1 MPCGNQI
8 PAVIPALF
16 LRKVQV
22 PVGDLELDWK
32 ERSRKDEW
40 SGEKEESWGNKSG
53 GEQISVDKRSCV
65 FGLRRVMES
74 LRLEKSP
81 SS

>member
-1 MPCGNQI
+1 MPCGDQI

-16 LRKVQV
+16 LREVQV

-53 GEQISVDKRSCV
+53 EQIPVDKISCV
-65 FGLRRVMES
+65 FVLRRIMES